1 MRDQGTA
8 EAGSVSRRGQVL
20 RRRLRV
26 RSLLLLVVLAPTLG
40 MLVIAGTSA
49 SATLDQR
56 RAASDMQDQAADLAA
71 LVDARAAVAHEATGT
86 AVVTVAAG
94 LGAGIDQLSEL
105 YGIDYAEELAAA
117 RAVVDADP
125 TLRSLPELEDDL
137 DRLRA
142 LRDQVDAEA
151 ATFEDSQAVF
161 DELVATF
168 DGVWRDRFE
177 RLDDDDITASLPGLV
192 HARLDAL
199 AHSFDALAWG
209 DRRAQLTI
217 RLLLLE
223 TDPGQITELIGAQ
236 SRYDT
241 ALERL
246 STAGPLATDALAA
259 LDDPAGRRFNAS
271 LRDAARDLVAGEPS
285 PLATDPAAFGE
296 AFVDGPPWSARLVDL
311 VQAAAGDLRD
321 QAATQSDAASRDLLA
336 QVGTA
341 TALTVVALAG
351 ALMLAQSVTRQVRR
365 LEGAAQQIHAGHF
378 DLEPIVADGPRELA
392 DTASAFNEMAFTLAA
407 VEAHAVALA
416 DDPEAP
422 VLSRELP
429 GRTGRA
435 LQVALNRLRGS
446 IRRADQQRR
455 ELEEL
460 ATQDGLTGLMNRNA
474 AFAMIE
480 HDLSRAVREERVMMA
495 LFIDLDGLKG
505 INDAHGHAAGD
516 DALRLTADALRATTR
531 LSDVVARIGGDE
543 FLVAGMVLDGPAE
556 AKQLAERIRQAVA
569 GQELVCPGGRVPL
582 HCSIGVALTGEP
594 RESVDSVDSL
604 VRRADAALYAAKR
617 AGRNRVALHDD
628 PAPRG
633 P

>member
-1 MRDQGTA
+1 
-8 EAGSVSRRGQVL
+8 
-20 RRRLRV
+20 V
-26 RSLLLLVVLAPTLG
+26 RPLLLLVVLVPTLG
-40 MLVIAGTSA
+40 MVVIAGTSA
-49 SATLDQR
+49 SATLDER
-56 RAASDMQDQAADLAA
+56 RAARHLQHEAADLAA
-71 LVDARAAVAHEATGT
+71 LVDARAAAAHESTET

-105 YGIDYAEELAAA
+105 YGIDYRAELAAV
-117 RAVVDADP
+117 RAAVDADP
-125 TLRSLPELEDDL
+125 ILRSLPELDDDL

-142 LRDQVDAEA
+142 LRGEVDAET
-151 ATFEDSQAVF
+151 ATFADTQAVF
-161 DELVATF
+161 DDFFGAF
-168 DGVWRDRFE
+168 DGVWRDRFDQLE
-177 RLDDDDITASLPGLV
+177 RDEIATALPGSV
-192 HARLDAL
+192 HARLGAL
-199 AHSFDALAWG
+199 ESGFDALTWG

-217 RLLLLE
+217 RLLLVDME
-223 TDPGQITELIGAQ
+223 ARQITELISAQ
-236 SRYDT
+236 SRYD
-241 ALERL
+241 AAMERL
-246 STAGPLATDALAA
+246 ASAGPLATKARAEVNDAVG
-259 LDDPAGRRFNAS
+259 GRFEAT
-271 LRDAARDLVAGEPS
+271 LRDAARDLVAGDPS
-285 PLATDPAAFGE
+285 PLAADPAAFGE
-296 AFVDGPPWSARLVDL
+296 AFADGAPWSGRLVDL

-321 QAATQSDAASRDLLA
+321 QATAQSDAASRDLLM

-341 TALTVVALAG
+341 TALTVAALAG
-351 ALMLAQSVTRQVRR
+351 ALMLSRSVTRPVRR

-378 DLEPIVADGPRELA
+378 DLEPIETGGPRELA

-422 VLSRELP
+422 VLSSELP

-435 LQVALNRLRGS
+435 LQVALNRLRSS

-455 ELEEL
+455 ELEEA
-460 ATQDGLTGLMNRNA
+460 ATHDGLTGLMNRNA

-480 HDLSRAVREERVMMA
+480 HDLARAAREDRIMMA

-531 LSDVVARIGGDE
+531 LADVVARIGGDE
-543 FLVAGMVLDGPAE
+543 FLVAGTTLEGPAE

-569 GQELVCPGGRVPL
+569 GQELVSPDGRVPL
-582 HCSIGVALTGEP
+582 HCSIGVALAGEQK
-594 RESVDSVDSL
+594 ESVDSVDSL

-617 AGRNRVALHDD
+617 GGRDRVAFHGD
-628 PAPRG
+628 PARRG